1 MTRSE
6 ERRTKLCRP
15 VKREFER
22 NMPANALDHT
32 SWRGVLAAQKYRQ
45 LCLRNDQMQLSVL
58 VRARQALLDAG
69 LLNEAAEQLFI
80 HAVSALLHK
89 RS

>member
-1 MTRSE
+1 MQ
-6 ERRTKLCRP
+6 
-15 VKREFER
+15 
-22 NMPANALDHT
+22 ANALDHT
-32 SWRGVLAAQKYRQ
+32 SWRAVLAAQKYRQ
-45 LCLRNDQMQLSVL
+45 LRLRNDQMELSIL

-69 LLNEAAEQLFI
+69 LLNEAAKQRFL